1 MPPFSIMKKLVLLFH
16 TLKYLR
22 WPQFY
27 FRIYRKLVKPIVT
40 EQHSG
45 HEPQKS
51 ALWVHAPLYDEKIS
65 SHLVA
70 TFLGFTKQLDL
81 PADWNDESHSKLWVY
96 NLHYFEDL
104 LSVNA
109 STKHNFHIALIN
121 KWAAENPVGLGNGW
135 EPYPISLR
143 VPNIL
148 KAWQAGLPLQEKH
161 FKSLHAQ
168 ASFLSNDLE
177 KHLLGNHYFVN
188 LKALLF
194 AGVIFDNRRWL
205 KLAIKGLMSEIPE
218 QTLEDGANFELTPMY
233 HSLILVDMLDMYNL
247 CRAYPKQVP
256 KELTHLI
263 EVYIPKMLN
272 FMQLVSHN
280 DQGVSFFNDS
290 VDGIAPTQARINA
303 YAQALGFTLPE
314 LDVQQVNAIDSRPSG
329 YMVATHSGN
338 KLIFDAGNVGPDYIP
353 GHAHADTLAFELSI
367 GSERVFVNTGTSQ
380 YGLGEQRLKERK
392 TLSHNTVEVDGLDSS
407 QVWSGFR
414 VAKRARITEASA
426 KVVDDKVELKAS
438 HNGYHKIYGG
448 PHHQRTVLLGGSSLH
463 IKDELDGTFSQA
475 IARFYLHP
483 DLVVTLENNNL
494 RVVGKHFEL
503 FADLTGH
510 QVLLSKS
517 NWHPGFGISQQNNCL
532 EITFSN
538 PKSQI
543 EFTWNAK

>member
-1 MPPFSIMKKLVLLFH
+1 MPPFVIMKKLPLLFH

-27 FRIYRKLVKPIVT
+27 FRIYRKLVKPKVT
-40 EQHSG
+40 EQYSG

-65 SHLVA
+65 SQLAA

-109 STKHNFHIALIN
+109 NTKHDFHIALLN

-161 FKSLHAQ
+161 FKSVYAQ

-194 AGVIFDNRRWL
+194 AGVIFNNARWL
-205 KLAIKGLMSEIPE
+205 KLAEKGLMSEIPE

-247 CRAYPKQVP
+247 CRAYPRQVP

-263 EVYIPKMLN
+263 ESYIPKMLN

-290 VDGIAPTQARINA
+290 VDGVAPNQERIIA
-303 YAQALGFTLPE
+303 YAQALGFTLQE

-329 YMVATHSGN
+329 YMIATHSGN

-353 GHAHADTLAFELSI
+353 GHAHADTLAFEFSI
-367 GSERVFVNTGTSQ
+367 GSERVFVNTGTSR
-380 YGLGEQRLKERK
+380 YGVGEKRLQERQ

-414 VAKRARITEASA
+414 VAKRARITSASA
-426 KVVDDKVELKAS
+426 KVVADTVELKAG
-438 HNGYHKIYGG
+438 HDGYQAIYSG
-448 PHHQRTVLLGGSSLH
+448 PHHHRTLLLSESKLKV
-463 IKDELDGTFSQA
+463 IDRLDGKFSQA
-475 IARFYLHP
+475 KARFYLHP
-483 DLVVTLENNNL
+483 DLNVTLINEKL
-494 RVVGKHFEL
+494 KVIGKRFEL
-503 FADLTGH
+503 VADLKGH
-510 QVLLSKS
+510 QAMVSKS
-517 NWHPGFGISQQNNCL
+517 NWHPGFGISQQNSCL
-532 EITFSN
+532 EIMFSS
-538 PKSQI
+538 PESHI